1 MSSMLGKLGKLRA
14 MPWQERRERGAQE
27 LARLNERYLGRGT
40 RELTDQELLRE
51 LVLEYGTGSG
61 SDLVSRQIA
70 DSQTPGR
77 YRSLYRTSANANE
90 AAAALL
96 KRLQQ
101 QPHFFPALSQRTT
114 VVQTLQTRF
123 AAESERLLAR
133 ADRVLANRFDIFEH
147 EGLSFGDP
155 VNWRLEPI
163 SGKETPLAHWSAIDF
178 LNPAVAGDKKFT
190 WELNRC
196 QFFITLGQA
205 YWLTGNEKYAEQFV
219 TLTTSWLDANL
230 PKRGINWA
238 SSLEL
243 SFRVIAWLW
252 ALHLFADAKA
262 LTPEFATRVLKSLI
276 AQGRHIE
283 TYLSHYFSPN
293 THLTGEA
300 LGLFYLGVALPELR
314 RAEHWRQLGLHILLE
329 QLPVHVRRDG
339 VYFEQASYYHRY
351 TTDFY
356 THLLLL
362 SRASGIALPPLVEE
376 KLSALHEH
384 LLWITRPDGS
394 STFYG
399 DDDGGRTVMLSAR
412 RAADFRD
419 TLATGAA
426 LFQRPDWKFV
436 AGEAAIETLW
446 LMGVEGLQ
454 AFDNLVA
461 KAPPTRQKA
470 FADSGYYVLRDGWTP
485 ESSYLFIDCGVHGV
499 LNGGH
504 AHSDALSFEFAAGG
518 TTWLVDPGTFSYTG
532 ELQQRNEIRCSQNH
546 NTVSV
551 DGFSQSTPNTAF
563 TWVQTARCLPRE
575 FRDDAEGLFFAGQQD
590 GYTRLADPVRH
601 QRSWLLRKADA
612 DTPRHVL
619 ITDRLEARRAHR
631 YQWHFHLA
639 ADCRATV
646 TGEGVRISA
655 SETNELL
662 LAAKWVIGPSPSKQL
677 QWAVTESWVS
687 RCYGQREPAP
697 VITLTTEAQGVV
709 EIQTLLVPLP
719 NRQQTNRQQELSA
732 SERFLAQWLQSDISP
747 QAQLVTV

>member
-1 MSSMLGKLGKLRA
+1 MSSLLGKLEKLRA
-14 MPWQERRERGAQE
+14 MPWQELRERGAQE

-40 RELTDQELLRE
+40 HKLTDRELLRE
-51 LVLEYGTGSG
+51 
-61 SDLVSRQIA
+61 IA
-70 DSQTPGR
+70 LPT
-77 YRSLYRTSANANE
+77 TSTNE
-90 AAAALL
+90 AVATLL
-96 KRLQQ
+96 KRLQH

-114 VVQTLQTRF
+114 VVQMLQTRF
-123 AAESERLLAR
+123 AAESERLIAR

-155 VNWRLEPI
+155 VNWQLEPI
-163 SGKETPLAHWSAIDF
+163 SGKATPRAHWSTIDF

-205 YWLTGNEKYAEQFV
+205 YWLTNDEKYAEQFV
-219 TLTTSWLDANL
+219 ALTNSWLDANP

-262 LTPEFATRVLKSLI
+262 LTPAFVARVLKSLI
-276 AQGRHIE
+276 SQGRHIE

-314 RAEHWRQLGLHILLE
+314 RAAHWRQLGLRILLE
-329 QLPVHVRRDG
+329 QLPVHVRPDG

-362 SRASGIALPPLVEE
+362 SRASGITLPQVVEE
-376 KLSALHEH
+376 KLLALHEH

-394 STFYG
+394 ATFYG
-399 DDDGGRTVMLSAR
+399 DDDGGRVVMLSTR

-426 LFQRPDWKFV
+426 LLQRPDLKFV
-436 AGEAAIETLW
+436 ADKAAVETLW
-446 LMGVEGLQ
+446 LLGVEGLQ
-454 AFDNLVA
+454 AFDEL
-461 KAPPTRQKA
+461 KAQPPPATRKA
-470 FADSGYYVLRDGWTP
+470 FADSGYYVWRDGWTP
-485 ESSYLFIDCGVHGV
+485 DASYLFIDCGPHGV

-518 TTWLVDPGTFSYTG
+518 VTWLVDPGTFSYSG
-532 ELQQRNEIRCSQNH
+532 DLQQRNEIRCSQNH

-563 TWVQTARCLPRE
+563 TWTQTARCLARE
-575 FRDDAEGLFFAGQQD
+575 FGESADGLFFAGQQD
-590 GYTRLADPVRH
+590 GYTRLADPVR
-601 QRSWLLRKADA
+601 QKRAWWLHPVNVNAPL
-612 DTPRHVL
+612 HLLV
-619 ITDRLEARRAHR
+619 TDRLEAKGAHR
-631 YQWHFHLA
+631 YQWHFHFAAGCRVTIENKLA
-639 ADCRATV
+639 RITAPAGQELILTARAVGGQALDFALAD
-646 TGEGVRISA
+646 G
-655 SETNELL
+655 
-662 LAAKWVIGPSPSKQL
+662 
-677 QWAVTESWVS
+677 WVS
-687 RCYGQREPAP
+687 RCYGQREVAP
-697 VITLTTEAQGVV
+697 VITITTEAQGDFTV
-709 EIQTLLVPLP
+709 ETLLLPLP
-719 NRQQTNRQQELSA
+719 REYQVRQTADEFVRQLYTA
-732 SERFLAQWLQSDISP
+732 SGLDDEKR
-747 QAQLVTV
+747 

>member
-1 MSSMLGKLGKLRA
+1 MSSFLGKLEKLRA
-14 MPWQERRERGAQE
+14 MPRQELQERGAQE
-27 LARLNERYLGRGT
+27 FARLNERYLRQGT
-40 RELTDQELLRE
+40 RELTDAELWRE
-51 LVLEYGTGSG
+51 LCGTGSG
-61 SDLVSRQIA
+61 S
-70 DSQTPGR
+70 
-77 YRSLYRTSANANE
+77 E
-90 AAAALL
+90 AATALL
-96 KRLQQ
+96 NRLQH
-101 QPHFFPALSQRTT
+101 QPRFFPALSQRKA

-123 AAESERLLAR
+123 AAECEQLLAR
-133 ADRVLANRFDIFEH
+133 AERIRAKRFDIFEH

-163 SGKETPLAHWSAIDF
+163 SGKVTPLAHWSELDF

-205 YWLTGNEKYAEQFV
+205 YWLTGDEKYAEQFV
-219 TLTTSWLDANL
+219 AYTDSWLEDNP
-230 PKRGINWA
+230 PKHGINWA

-252 ALHLFADAKA
+252 AMHLCANARA
-262 LTPEFATRVLKSLI
+262 LTTDIVMRVLKSLL

-314 RAEHWRQLGLHILLE
+314 RAEHWRQLGLRILLE

-362 SRASGIALPPLVEE
+362 SHASGTALPPLVEE
-376 KLSALHEH
+376 KLAALHEH

-394 STFYG
+394 PTYYG
-399 DDDGGRTVMLSAR
+399 DDDGGRTVMLSTR

-436 AGEAAIETLW
+436 AGDAAVETLW
-446 LMGVEGLQ
+446 LLGTEGLQ
-454 AFDNLVA
+454 AFDALKA
-461 KAPPTRQKA
+461 EAPPTKRKA
-470 FADSGYYVLRDGWTP
+470 FADSGYYVVRDGWTP
-485 ESSYLFIDCGVHGV
+485 DASYLFIDCGQHGV

-504 AHSDALSFEFAAGG
+504 AHSDALSFEFAASG

-532 ELQQRNEIRCSQNH
+532 DLQQRNEIRCSQNH

-551 DGFSQSTPNTAF
+551 DGQSQSTSKTAF
-563 TWVQTARCLPRE
+563 TWAQTARCLPRE
-575 FRDDAEGLFFAGQQD
+575 FRECSEGLFFAGQQD
-590 GYTRLADPVRH
+590 GYTRLADPVRQ
-601 QRSWLLRKADA
+601 QRSWLLSNATDA
-612 DTPRHVL
+612 TPAHLL
-619 ITDRLEARRAHR
+619 ITDRLEAQGAHQYR
-631 YQWHFHLA
+631 WHFHFA
-639 ADCRATV
+639 AGCRAQV
-646 TGEGVRISA
+646 TGAGVRISA
-655 SETNELL
+655 PDYKEVNNEDHNEDGNELL
-662 LAAKWVIGPSPSKQL
+662 LVARWAVAPAPSQQL
-677 QWAVTESWVS
+677 HWAVTEGWVS
-687 RCYGQREPAP
+687 RCYGQREMAP
-697 VITLTTEAQGVV
+697 VVTLTTEAQGTV
-709 EIQTLLVPLP
+709 ELETLLVPLSNQP
-719 NRQQTNRQQELSA
+719 FNRQPNRQQELSA
-732 SERFLAQWLQSDISP
+732 NERFIMQWLQRSTATHT
-747 QAQLVTV
+747 QNALVTV

>member
-1 MSSMLGKLGKLRA
+1 MSSILGKLEKLRA
-14 MPWQERRERGAQE
+14 MPWQEIQERGAQE
-27 LARLNERYLGRGT
+27 LARLNERYLGRGA
-40 RELTDQELLRE
+40 RELTDLELRRE
-51 LVLEYGTGSG
+51 LT
-61 SDLVSRQIA
+61 VSA
-70 DSQTPGR
+70 
-77 YRSLYRTSANANE
+77 TSTNE

-96 KRLQQ
+96 QRLQK
-101 QPHFFPALSQRTT
+101 QPRFFPALSQRTT
-114 VVQTLQTRF
+114 VVQTMQTRF
-123 AAESERLLAR
+123 ADESERLLAR

-147 EGLSFGDP
+147 EGLSFGEP

-163 SGKETPLAHWSAIDF
+163 SGKATPLAHWSAIDF

-205 YWLTGNEKYAEQFV
+205 YWLTNDEKYAEKFV
-219 TLTTSWLDANL
+219 ALTTSWLDANP

-243 SFRVIAWLW
+243 SFRLIAWLW

-262 LTPEFATRVLKSLI
+262 LTPNFVARVLKSLL
-276 AQGRHIE
+276 AHGRHIE

-314 RAEHWRQLGLHILLE
+314 RAEHWRQLGLRILLE

-362 SRASGIALPPLVEE
+362 SRANGTALPPVVEE
-376 KLSALHEH
+376 KLADLHEH
-384 LLWITRPDGS
+384 LLWITRPNSS

-399 DDDGGRTVMLSAR
+399 DDDGGRLVMLSTR

-446 LMGVEGLQ
+446 LLGAAGLQ
-454 AFDNLVA
+454 AFDDLEV
-461 KAPPTRQKA
+461 KAPQARHKA
-470 FADSGYYVLRDGWTP
+470 FADSGYYVLRDGWMP
-485 ESSYLFIDCGVHGV
+485 DASYLFIDCGVHGV

-504 AHSDALSFEFAAGG
+504 AHSDALSFEFAACG
-518 TTWLVDPGTFSYTG
+518 TTWLVDPGTFSYTSD
-532 ELQQRNEIRCSQNH
+532 LQQRNEIRCSQNH

-563 TWVQTARCLPRE
+563 TWTQTGRCLPRE
-575 FRDDAEGLFFAGQQD
+575 FRESSDGLFFAGQQD
-590 GYTRLADPVRH
+590 GYTRLADPVRQ
-601 QRSWLLRKADA
+601 QRAWLLHPADA
-612 DTPRHVL
+612 SAPLYLLV
-619 ITDRLEARRAHR
+619 TDRLEAKGTHR
-631 YQWHFHLA
+631 YQWHFHFAVGCRVTIENKLA
-639 ADCRATV
+639 RITAPAGQELILTARANDGQALEFALTS
-646 TGEGVRISA
+646 G
-655 SETNELL
+655 
-662 LAAKWVIGPSPSKQL
+662 
-677 QWAVTESWVS
+677 WVS
-687 RCYGQREPAP
+687 QCYGQRESAS
-697 VITLTTEAQGVV
+697 VLTIMTEARGALTV
-709 EIQTLLVPLP
+709 ETWLVPLP
-719 NRQQTNRQQELSA
+719 NKHREWQAATKFVQQLCDGLPAYSTAEAEKDEHARIPS
-732 SERFLAQWLQSDISP
+732 S
-747 QAQLVTV
+747 